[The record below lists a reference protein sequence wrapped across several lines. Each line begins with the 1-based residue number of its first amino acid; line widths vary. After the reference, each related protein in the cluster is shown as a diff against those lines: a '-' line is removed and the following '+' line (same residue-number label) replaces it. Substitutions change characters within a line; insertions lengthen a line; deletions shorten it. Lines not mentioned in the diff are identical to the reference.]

1 MNILRIFDKEVKI
14 CSLDEVLAIGRENH
28 GHYRVMPRIGVIEGK
43 MSANGW
49 DFLPMED
56 DDCVIPKEAWKHV
69 ELLKKHNIPIKQ
81 IIIGHNVKEE
91 EEKQKRM
98 EALKKGAEQV
108 IGFVSILAI
117 GALTAIA
124 GTGIAVVLGA
134 IGLLLAIDPILVVV
148 LEDDTWLCVAE
159 WEV

>member
-1 MNILRIFDKEVKI
+1 MNILMNFEKKLKTRP
-14 CSLDEVLAIGRENH
+14 LDEVLAIGRENH

-43 MSANGW
+43 KSVNGW
-49 DFLPMED
+49 DFLPLED

-69 ELLKKHNIPIKQ
+69 ELLRENNIPIKQ

-91 EEKQKRM
+91 EERQRRM
-98 EALKKGAEQV
+98 ASLKKGAEQV

-124 GTGIAVVLGA
+124 GTGIAVVMGA
-134 IGLLLAIDPILVVV
+134 IGLLLAIDPILIVV
-148 LEDDTWLCVAE
+148 LEDGTWLCVAE